1 MAQGSGGGT
10 DRWGWPLRESE
21 AAFEAVGDQVIDAIR
36 QLRRLSPPLQRSVYT
51 VGDRELTPAQVEALE
66 VLDTRL
72 GWRMHEVAAKL
83 GVDQSTATRT
93 LAPLIELG
101 LVDRA
106 TDPVDGRYVVV
117 RVTRSGARRSAAI
130 TEARRDLMREVL
142 GQMAP
147 DRRRLFAELLHEY
160 VQAHA
165 TPPSA

>member
-1 MAQGSGGGT
+1 MGQGPADGT
-10 DRWGWPLRESE
+10 DRWGWSRQESE
-21 AAFEAVGDQVIDAIR
+21 SAFEAVGDQVIDAIR

-51 VGDRELTPAQVEALE
+51 VGSRELTPAQVEALE

-106 TDPVDGRYVVV
+106 TDPLDGRYVVV
-117 RVTRSGARRSAAI
+117 RVTKAGARRSAAI
-130 TEARRDLMREVL
+130 TEARRELMREVL

-147 DRRRLFAELLHEY
+147 DRRRLFAELLDEY

-165 TPPSA
+165 APPTA